1 MEATTTKNTRLEARI
16 SQRQKEIFQKA
27 AAIQGRSL
35 SDFVVDAVQQK
46 AEQVIHDHEIMVLT
60 EEDRKVFFE
69 ALLNPPEPNEKLRE
83 AFELYRTMGIK

>member
-46 AEQVIHDHEIMVLT
+46 AEQVIHDHEIIVLT